1 MRLLKRIFGWN
12 SAQAPLINQT
22 PIAPQFTSEEEPSEE
37 SDILASSAIREA
49 RLETID
55 EAVEDADPLLEVIDE
70 AVADAEDPETLVTD
84 SKTEV
89 KLGGKAY
96 IVEDLTARDIKK
108 LQQDWG
114 KRKLKKLGII
124 K

>member
-12 SAQAPLINQT
+12 SGQAALINQK
-22 PIAPQFTSEEEPSEE
+22 PIAPQFTSEEEASDE
-37 SDILASSAIREA
+37 SQILASSEIREA
-49 RLETID
+49 RLET
-55 EAVEDADPLLEVIDE
+55 IDE
-70 AVADAEDPETLVTD
+70 AVADAEDPETLITD

-89 KLGGKAY
+89 RLGGKTY
-96 IVEDLTARDIKK
+96 IVEELTARDIKK

-114 KRKLKKLGII
+114 KGKLKKLGII